1 MSRIVTW
8 ASDWIYTLRAY
19 PPFSRRRRELLE
31 ILRDED
37 PNNWVEVE
45 RP

>member
-1 MSRIVTW
+1 MKDWI
-8 ASDWIYTLRAY
+8 SDWLYTLRAY

-31 ILRDED
+31 ILADADD
-37 PNNWVEVE
+37 PDAWVEVD